1 MRKKRKAAVSR
12 TVQDMVRCLH
22 CRWFV
27 HGEECGLDAKYFEEG
42 VGMCHRYPPSIDCSA
57 HGEYEKC
64 GPDMFPLVYEDYW
77 CGEFKR

>member
-27 HGEECGLDAKYFEEG
+27 HCEECGLFKEG
-42 VGMCHRYPPSIDCSA
+42 VGMCHRYPPSMDGSA

-64 GPDMFPLVYEDYW
+64 GPDMFPLVHEDYW